1 MSHDED
7 PLDLFDDDGDGVI
20 ETILLLDEEEEK
32 QVEARTGCGM
42 LLFGIVSTLA
52 GAVWGI
58 SEIIA

>member
-32 QVEARTGCGM
+32 EVQTKTGCGM
-42 LLFGIVSTLA
+42 LLLGIGSTIA
-52 GAVWGI
+52 GAIWGI
-58 SEIIA
+58 YEIVI

>member
-20 ETILLLDEEEEK
+20 ETILLDEEEDK
-32 QVEARTGCGM
+32 QVQARTGCGI
-42 LLFGIVSTLA
+42 LLFGIGSTIA

-58 SEIIA
+58 YEIIA